1 MTDAPSGLR
10 RLDES
15 GLPLL
20 LARLVVGGAFIS
32 LGALKLRDP
41 VAFLKALRE
50 YDMFPVAHP
59 WLMNATAAALPGA
72 EITCGLLL
80 LAGVAVRGT
89 ALFLLAMLLV
99 FTTAIAARASA
110 VAHEKSLAL
119 CAVAFDCGCG
129 AGVQNACRKLAE
141 NTGLILL
148 CLLAL
153 ASRSRRWC
161 WRGAL
166 LRRGPAS

>member
-1 MTDAPSGLR
+1 LTDAPSGLR
-10 RLDES
+10 RLDQS

-20 LARLVVGGAFIS
+20 LARLVVGGAFIY
-32 LGALKLRDP
+32 LGLLKLGDP

-50 YDMFPVAHP
+50 YDMFPAAHP
-59 WLMNATAAALPGA
+59 WLMNAAAAALPGA
-72 EITCGLLL
+72 EITCGVLMLL
-80 LAGVAVRGT
+80 GVAVRGT
-89 ALFLLAMLLV
+89 ALFLLALLLV
-99 FTTAIAARASA
+99 FTTAIASRASTL
-110 VAHEKSLAL
+110 AHEESLAL

-166 LRRGPAS
+166 LRSRAG

>member
-1 MTDAPSGLR
+1 MTEARSALH
-10 RLDES
+10 RLDET
-15 GLPLL
+15 GVPLL
-20 LARLVVGGAFIS
+20 LARLLVGGAFVY
-32 LGALKLRDP
+32 LGFLKLRDP

-50 YDMFPVAHP
+50 YDMFPPAHP
-59 WLMNATAAALPGA
+59 WLMNAAAAALPGA
-72 EITCGLLL
+72 EIACGLLL

-89 ALFLLAMLLV
+89 ALFLLALLAV
-99 FTTAIAARASA
+99 FTTAIATRAST
-110 VAHEKSLAL
+110 VAHEESLAL

-141 NTGLILL
+141 NTGLMLL
-148 CLLAL
+148 ACVAL

-166 LRRGPAS
+166 LRGGPAG

>member
-1 MTDAPSGLR
+1 MPSGLR
-10 RLDES
+10 RVDES
-15 GLPLL
+15 GVPLL
-20 LARLVVGGAFIS
+20 VARLVVGGAFIW
-32 LGALKLRDP
+32 LGLLKLQDP

-50 YDMFPVAHP
+50 YDMFPPAHP

-72 EITCGLLL
+72 EIACGLLL
-80 LAGVAVRGT
+80 MLGVGVRGA
-89 ALFLLAMLLV
+89 ALFLLVLLAV
-99 FTTAIAARASA
+99 FTTAIAARASEL
-110 VAHEKSLAL
+110 AHQGSLAL

-141 NTGLILL
+141 NTGLVLL
-148 CLLAL
+148 CLVVL

-166 LRRGPAS
+166 LRGGTPG

>member
-1 MTDAPSGLR
+1 LTGALR
-10 RLDES
+10 RLDQT

-20 LARLVVGGAFIS
+20 IARLLVGGEFIR
-32 LGALKLRDP
+32 LGFLKLHDP

-50 YDMFPVAHP
+50 YDMFPAAHP

-72 EITCGLLL
+72 EITCGVLLL
-80 LAGVAVRGT
+80 LGVAVRGT
-89 ALFLLAMLLV
+89 ALFQLGMLLV

-148 CLLAL
+148 CVVAL

-166 LRRGPAS
+166 LRRGPAG

>member
-1 MTDAPSGLR
+1 MSDAPSGLR
-10 RLDES
+10 RLDQS

-20 LARLVVGGAFIS
+20 LARLVVGGAFIV
-32 LGALKLRDP
+32 LGLLKLRDP

-50 YDMFPVAHP
+50 YDMFPASSP
-59 WLMNATAAALPGA
+59 WLMNAAAAALPGA
-72 EITCGLLL
+72 EITCGVLLL
-80 LAGVAVRGT
+80 LGVAVRGT
-89 ALFLLAMLLV
+89 ALFLLALLLV
-99 FTTAIAARASA
+99 FTTAIAARASTL
-110 VAHEKSLAL
+110 AHEKSLAL

-161 WRGAL
+161 WRRAL
-166 LRRGPAS
+166 VRGGTMG